1 VDSAGVL
8 KSPMWLN
15 RARAEEV
22 LSGWPLDEIAQLKP
36 LLVMRRCQLRWLVVV
51 SNAPGLVDIG
61 RGRRLGRTANMWSQR
76 WF

>member
-1 VDSAGVL
+1 VVDI

-22 LSGWPLDEIAQLKP
+22 FSGWPLDDIAHFEP
-36 LLVMRRCQLRWLVVV
+36 LLVMRCWQLRWLMAV
-51 SNAPGLVDIG
+51 SNAPGVVDIE